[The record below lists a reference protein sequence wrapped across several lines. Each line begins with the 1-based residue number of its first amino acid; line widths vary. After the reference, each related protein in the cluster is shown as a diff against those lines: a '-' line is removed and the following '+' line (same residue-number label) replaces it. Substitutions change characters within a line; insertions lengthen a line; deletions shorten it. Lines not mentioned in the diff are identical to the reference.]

1 MDKDDV
7 IATLND
13 LIETSRDGEEGFRT
27 CADGVKSS
35 QLKQMFQHAA
45 SRCAQA
51 VSELQA
57 QVRAFGGDPERRGS
71 VSGSV
76 HRAWVNIKSTIT
88 GMDEAAVLAEC
99 ERGEEVARKAYE
111 DALSKDLPADVR
123 SMIERQYQGV
133 RQHQDRVRQLR
144 GAVS

>member
-1 MDKDDV
+1 
-7 IATLND
+7 
-13 LIETSRDGEEGFRT
+13 
-27 CADGVKSS
+27 
-35 QLKQMFQHAA
+35 MFQHAA

-57 QVRAFGGDPERRGS
+57 QVRALGGDPERRGS
-71 VSGSV
+71 VSGSI
-76 HRAWVNIKSTIT
+76 HRAWVVIKSTIT

-133 RQHQDRVRQLR
+133 RQHQDRVRQVR
-144 GAVS
+144 GAS

>member
-7 IATLND
+7 VATLND

-35 QLKQMFQHAA
+35 QLKQMFQQAA
-45 SRCAQA
+45 NRCAQA

-57 QVRAFGGDPERRGS
+57 QVRALGGDPERRGS
-71 VSGSV
+71 VSGSL
-76 HRAWVNIKSTIT
+76 HRAWVDIKSTIT

-99 ERGEEVARKAYE
+99 ERGEDVASKAYE